1 MLHIL
6 QELWKQKSFQTDS
19 KENLIKY
26 YQKRGNLV
34 DVNSSLQTIPSSQL
48 LFQSQQ

>member
-1 MLHIL
+1 MLYIL
-6 QELWKQKSFQTDS
+6 QELWKQKSDS

-34 DVNSSLQTIPSSQL
+34 DVNSSLQTIPNSQL